1 MHYLVLSWKSEL
13 WMGLQNL
20 AVQNKCSVCNIYS
33 RLTNVLH
40 LYKRYKL
47 LKKNVHVFEIFSS
60 FYFICSACRT
70 HLKNYN
76 NGVQWQ
82 VFHHLILTKFNKF
95 TLPQYIHEY
104 TFINGQV
111 RSCISRCNCYQWQ
124 CGGITTNQTM
134 SSLVHTLPVRHI
146 YNSMAFR
153 VACLWINVQKCYCI
167 SYFKFAK

>member
-47 LKKNVHVFEIFSS
+47 LKKNFHVFEIFSS

-95 TLPQYIHEY
+95 TLHSWMDRSEVALADVIAINDSVVGSQQIKLCQVLFILCLSGIY
-104 TFINGQV
+104 TIAWHFRWHV
-111 RSCISRCNCYQWQ
+111 
-124 CGGITTNQTM
+124 CG
-134 SSLVHTLPVRHI
+134 
-146 YNSMAFR
+146 
-153 VACLWINVQKCYCI
+153 
-167 SYFKFAK
+167 